1 MVRNDDGPPT
11 EARPPLLADLIAL
24 CRSLNREGARYVVI
38 GGMAIIQAGFVR
50 ATEAIDL
57 LLDGS
62 AENVARV
69 KRALLDLPDQAVRE
83 MAPED
88 VDRYTVVRVAD
99 EFVVDLLKTAGGIS
113 FPEAAT
119 LVDLVTLEGVS
130 IPFANAEL
138 LWRTK
143 QGPREKDR
151 LDRQFLAARR
161 ASEEDAE
168 DLTP

>member
-1 MVRNDDGPPT
+1 MVRNDDGPPP

-24 CRSLNREGARYVVI
+24 CRSLNREGARYIVI

-99 EFVVDLLKTAGGIS
+99 EFVVGLLKTAGGIS

-168 DLTP
+168 